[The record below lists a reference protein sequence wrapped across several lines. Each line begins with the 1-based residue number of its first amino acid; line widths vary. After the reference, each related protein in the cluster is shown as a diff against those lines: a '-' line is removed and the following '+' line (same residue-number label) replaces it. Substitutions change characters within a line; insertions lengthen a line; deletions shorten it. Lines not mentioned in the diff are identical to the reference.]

1 MNRKRIDS
9 YSIAISAGMKARTKN
24 GFLTSTGGKAA
35 PSIGV
40 VEVEAGESKG
50 YVRGCGA
57 TFN

>member
-35 PSIGV
+35 PSIGA
-40 VEVEAGESKG
+40 VEAGESKG